1 MSRRSGG
8 RQARLAERLA
18 PLTEEAKPVHPG
30 ETGGTFMPLSK
41 TDMAAIAENAY
52 RILAEIGFGSSTPH
66 CTKLMVEVG
75 AIMWVMMAVCVFHVA
90 WSITP

>member
-30 ETGGTFMPLSK
+30 ETGQTEGIHRFTAKM
-41 TDMAAIAENAY
+41 
-52 RILAEIGFGSSTPH
+52 
-66 CTKLMVEVG
+66 
-75 AIMWVMMAVCVFHVA
+75 
-90 WSITP
+90 

>member
-30 ETGGTFMPLSK
+30 
-41 TDMAAIAENAY
+41 
-52 RILAEIGFGSSTPH
+52 
-66 CTKLMVEVG
+66 
-75 AIMWVMMAVCVFHVA
+75 
-90 WSITP
+90 

>member
-30 ETGGTFMPLSK
+30 ETGGTFMPLSPSA
-41 TDMAAIAENAY
+41 MEAIAENTY
-52 RILAEIGFGSSTPH
+52 RILEAVSYTHLTLP
-66 CTKLMVEVG
+66 TNREV
-75 AIMWVMMAVCVFHVA
+75 
-90 WSITP
+90 